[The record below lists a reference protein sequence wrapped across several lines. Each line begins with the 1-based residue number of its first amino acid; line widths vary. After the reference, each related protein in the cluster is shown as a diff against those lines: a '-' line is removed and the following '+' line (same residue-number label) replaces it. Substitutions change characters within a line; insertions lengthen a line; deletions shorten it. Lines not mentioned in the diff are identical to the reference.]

1 MIKWPFSILAGLAN
15 LRNLRFL
22 LVGLVIV
29 GATVSSTTTTASTH
43 LQKNT
48 HMDTPIIDFDA
59 LKKANWSDQ
68 EVQNA
73 TVIVDFVQHLMNNHD
88 FDYILEKYGDN
99 PYVQHN
105 RNIPDGIAGLV
116 DFVGKFAKRYPEYA
130 YDVKH
135 ILVDGEYVTF
145 HSHATVKQAHRGDE
159 QMGLNI
165 KDTWRVVNGQVVEHW
180 DAIQAINSSMRF
192 FVWLSGGAV
201 RNANG
206 IF

>member
-1 MIKWPFSILAGLAN
+1 M
-15 LRNLRFL
+15 
-22 LVGLVIV
+22 
-29 GATVSSTTTTASTH
+29 
-43 LQKNT
+43 
-48 HMDTPIIDFDA
+48 
-59 LKKANWSDQ
+59 
-68 EVQNA
+68 QNA
-73 TVIVDFVQHLMNNHD
+73 TAFVDFVQHLINNHD

-159 QMGLNI
+159 LMGLNI

-180 DAIQAINSSMRF
+180 DAIQPLGTSMRALAL
-192 FVWLSGGAV
+192 VAGGRT
-201 RNANG
+201 RNSNT